1 MHDGIL
7 NLISLAGFLCIAGL
21 AWCLSDS
28 RRKICWRPVIGGII
42 LQFVFAFIVFC
53 APEKLISP
61 SIPGSRELF
70 VLFSDL
76 FNRFIEYS
84 RQGITF
90 VFGSLGSYNQTTG
103 FILAF
108 QVLPLIIIFSSLFS
122 LLYYLGVMQK
132 LIRGFAVLF
141 SKTMNI
147 SGAESLS
154 TSANIFVGIEA
165 SLAVRPYLAKMTR
178 SELFTIIVAG
188 MASVASS
195 VLAIY
200 VSYLNKDFPLIAGHL
215 MSASILSV
223 PATFIITKLMIPET
237 DTPETRNIHDCK
249 MYTDPDT
256 NWIEAIINGA
266 MNGAKLAVGVGVTLI
281 AFVGLLGIFE
291 GLIVYLQTKAGIVEP
306 VTLIGMLS
314 YLFKPFTFLMGI
326 RPDDINT
333 VSNMLGTRLILT
345 EIPAYQ
351 ALAKFATDGGDPR
364 TLVIASYALCGFTH
378 VASMAIFIGGT
389 GTLAPNQLPVMTK
402 FGPRALLAAT
412 FVTFLNGCTAG
423 IFYWGQAGILR

>member
-1 MHDGIL
+1 MYY
-7 NLISLAGFLCIAGL
+7 NFISLAGFLCIAGF
-21 AWCLSDS
+21 AWALSDS
-28 RRKICWRPVIGGII
+28 RRKITWRPIAGGII
-42 LQFVFAFIVFC
+42 LQFLFAFLVFC
-53 APEKLISP
+53 SPEKLISS
-61 SIPGSRELF
+61 SIPGTRELF
-70 VLFSDL
+70 VLFSDM
-76 FNRFIEYS
+76 FNRFIEHS

-90 VFGSLGSYNQTTG
+90 VFGKLGSYNETTG

-108 QVLPLIIIFSSLFS
+108 QALPLIIIFSSLFA
-122 LLYYLGVMQK
+122 LLYYMGVMQK
-132 LIRGFAVLF
+132 IIRFFAILF
-141 SKTMNI
+141 SRTMHT

-188 MASVASS
+188 MASVAST
-195 VLAIY
+195 VLAVY

-215 MSASILSV
+215 MSASLLSV
-223 PATFIITKLMIPET
+223 PATFIITKLMVPET
-237 DTPETRNIHDCK
+237 DTPETMDIRACK
-249 MYTDPDT
+249 MHAEPDT

-291 GLIVYLQTKAGIVEP
+291 GLLVFLQTKAGVATPI
-306 VTLIGMLS
+306 TLIDVLS
-314 YLFKPFTFLMGI
+314 GIFYPFTFLMGI
-326 RPDDINT
+326 RAEDVQT
-333 VSNMLGTRLILT
+333 VSHMLGTRLILT

-351 ALAKFATDGGDPR
+351 DLAKFAAGGGDPR
-364 TLVIASYALCGFTH
+364 TILIASYALCGFTH

-389 GTLAPNQLPVMTK
+389 GALAPNQLPVMTK

-412 FVTFLNGCTAG
+412 FVTLLNGCTAG
-423 IFYWGQAGILR
+423 IFYWGQQGILR